1 MLCNSIPTRI
11 ARPAQTKRLSSLA
24 RPLPCC
30 PIKTSDR
37 CTTNLAETPKAALV
51 RHRRMRRRTLLH
63 SFKAR
68 ACAQGQRWTRKTSS
82 ICFSVAAWAAD
93 HLAQRPCSRS
103 EDLVCERTTTV
114 LVRGRG
120 RQDNKAHKMRAKLRC
135 GSKSCPCLFS
145 FSARC
150 CHTCQICSRF
160 LTLTFD
166 GAQRHCTVRNARPWT
181 VASRTLSTLWR
192 LPSTRMSLRRPR
204 RRGMVEVFNAFQ
216 VIRAHLSC
224 VPLSVASRRHG

>member
-1 MLCNSIPTRI
+1 MLCNFIQTRI
-11 ARPAQTKRLSSLA
+11 VRPAQTKRLSSLA
-24 RPLPCC
+24 RPLPCYQT
-30 PIKTSDR
+30 KTSDR
-37 CTTNLAETPKAALV
+37 CTTNLEETPKAALV
-51 RHRRMRRRTLLH
+51 RHRRVRRRTLLH

-82 ICFSVAAWAAD
+82 TCFSVAAWAAD

-103 EDLVCERTTTV
+103 EDLVCGRTTTV

-120 RQDNKAHKMRAKLRC
+120 RQDNKAHKMRAKRRC
-135 GSKSCPCLFS
+135 GSKSCPFSFS

-160 LTLTFD
+160 LTLTFG

-181 VASRTLSTLWR
+181 MASRTLSILLR
-192 LPSTRMSLRRPR
+192 SPSTRMSLRRPR
-204 RRGMVEVFNAFQ
+204 RRGTVEVFNAFQ